1 MFWGQYEIRQNLLA
15 KHEYIQERVILYK
28 AVSYINILAM
38 GTTQNKP
45 IILTIE
51 KEGNPIPQSISLAL
65 LVLANEEI
73 TQVYIDTSLTGVQLK
88 EQIYSQVS
96 QLLTPKEMML

>member
-1 MFWGQYEIRQNLLA
+1 
-15 KHEYIQERVILYK
+15 
-28 AVSYINILAM
+28 M
-38 GTTQNKP
+38 GTTQRKP

-65 LVLANEEI
+65 FVLANEEI

-88 EQIYSQVS
+88 EQIYSQVT

>member
-1 MFWGQYEIRQNLLA
+1 
-15 KHEYIQERVILYK
+15 
-28 AVSYINILAM
+28 M
-38 GTTQNKP
+38 GTTQKKP

-73 TQVYIDTSLTGVQLK
+73 TQVYIDTSLTGLQLK
-88 EQIYSQVS
+88 
-96 QLLTPKEMML
+96 